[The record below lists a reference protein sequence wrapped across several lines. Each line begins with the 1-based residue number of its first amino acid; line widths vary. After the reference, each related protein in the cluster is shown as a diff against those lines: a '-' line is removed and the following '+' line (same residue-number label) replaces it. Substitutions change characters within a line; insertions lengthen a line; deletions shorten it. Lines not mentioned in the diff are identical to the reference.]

1 MEKYKLAQKNKL
13 TTEFTEREKKDF
25 IYFKKRGMLF
35 SVYSVVK
42 FFSVVLLPLLFVSS
56 AMAQSVAVTPQ
67 LLEKAIGLFPEQ
79 KGPYELR
86 IKDDVRVHEL
96 RFQLI
101 NYTLMAG
108 GNEAGIVTRIITAA
122 HGESEGFDVLAR
134 FDEKGRTKGMANL
147 KQAAPGKA
155 EAGGADIGVGTEA
168 LLSYFNGKDIRED
181 KDTLIKLFNGLALG
195 YNMKD
200 AKPSLKP
207 PKDKVWDLTGKV
219 LEQGARLPLLKTKD
233 LNGKAFNTEKI
244 KGKFLMVFTSPTC
257 RQCDGMITSLGRA
270 LDLFDGSK
278 KITAAYA
285 VAAEVPAAQSYVKRF
300 GIKGIAI
307 AEPDDHVSNAFM
319 APFKPY
325 ALMFENGK
333 LKYNLL
339 WKEEKQLFG
348 ILFVFINGRPPTLD
362 EVKALEIKLEAMG
375 LKK

>member
-1 MEKYKLAQKNKL
+1 MRREQRSNRKIKKSGISFILN
-13 TTEFTEREKKDF
+13 FT
-25 IYFKKRGMLF
+25 LL
-35 SVYSVVK
+35 
-42 FFSVVLLPLLFVSS
+42 FFSFFLFVSS

-86 IKDDVRVHEL
+86 TRDDVRVHEL
-96 RFQLI
+96 AFQLV
-101 NYTLMAG
+101 NYTFMAG
-108 GNEAGIVTRIITAA
+108 GNEAGTVTRIITAA
-122 HGESEGFDVLAR
+122 GGEAGGFDVLAR
-134 FDEKGRTKGMANL
+134 FDEKGRAKGMANL

-155 EAGGADIGVGTEA
+155 EAVGANTGAGTEA
-168 LLSYFNGKDIRED
+168 LLSYFNGKDVRED

-200 AKPSLKP
+200 AKPSQKP
-207 PKDKVWDLTGKV
+207 PKDKVWDLRGKV
-219 LEQGARLPLLKTKD
+219 LEQGAKLPALKTKD
-233 LNGKAFNTEKI
+233 LAGKEFNTEKI
-244 KGKFLMVFTSPTC
+244 KGKLLMVFTSPTC

-270 LDLFDGSK
+270 LDLFDGK
-278 KITAAYA
+278 KTLTTAYA
-285 VAAEVPAAQSYVKRF
+285 VAAEGPAAQNYVKRL
-300 GIKGIAI
+300 GIKGTAI

-348 ILFVFINGRPPTLD
+348 ILFVFINGRPPTPD
-362 EVKALEIKLEAMG
+362 EVRALEIKLEAMG